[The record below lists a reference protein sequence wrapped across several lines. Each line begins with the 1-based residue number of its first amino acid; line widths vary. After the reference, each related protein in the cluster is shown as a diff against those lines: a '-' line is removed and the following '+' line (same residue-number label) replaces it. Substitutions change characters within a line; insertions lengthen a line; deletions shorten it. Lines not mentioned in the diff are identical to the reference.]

1 MSNDF
6 KYYEGMT
13 FKEMEETILSIL
25 EYMTTDEYWLKY
37 GHDEPPGEL
46 TNDILKKIS

>member
-13 FKEMEETILSIL
+13 FKEMEETSLTII
-25 EYMTTDEYWLKY
+25 EYMKTDEYWLKC
-37 GHDEPPGEL
+37 GHDEPPVEM
-46 TNDILKKIS
+46 TNNIF